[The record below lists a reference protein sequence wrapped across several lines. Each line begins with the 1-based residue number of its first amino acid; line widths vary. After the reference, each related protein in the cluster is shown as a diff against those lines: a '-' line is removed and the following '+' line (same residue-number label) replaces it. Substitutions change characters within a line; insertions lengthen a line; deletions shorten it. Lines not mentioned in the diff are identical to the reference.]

1 MSNAEHLI
9 ENALINIQED
19 KPKELFFEDYRNKIM
34 SEESKIDLECVYE
47 MALYV
52 LYSWNKEI

>member
-9 ENALINIQED
+9 ENALTNIQED

-52 LYSWNKEI
+52 IYSWNKEI